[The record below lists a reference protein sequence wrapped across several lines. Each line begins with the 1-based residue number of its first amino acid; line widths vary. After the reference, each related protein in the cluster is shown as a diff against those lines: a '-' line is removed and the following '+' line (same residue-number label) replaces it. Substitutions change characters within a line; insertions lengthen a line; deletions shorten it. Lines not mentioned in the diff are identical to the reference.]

1 MNNFRMKSS
10 NRSSI
15 KEFDGDRFHLNQMSK
30 QGIGME
36 HMVCGASVQNTSI
49 IVGKKIYGSNL

>member
-36 HMVCGASVQNTSI
+36 HMVCGASVQNPSI
-49 IVGKKIYGSNL
+49 IVGKKIYG